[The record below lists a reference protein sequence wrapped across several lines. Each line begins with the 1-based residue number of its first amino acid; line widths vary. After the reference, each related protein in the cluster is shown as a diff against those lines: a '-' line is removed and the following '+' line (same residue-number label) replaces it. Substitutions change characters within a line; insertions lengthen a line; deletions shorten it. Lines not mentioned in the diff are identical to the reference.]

1 MKNNNSLGHR
11 LCLGIPGKTKL
22 SFPAIKKPIMN
33 RLIFYAIAFLIGG
46 SIGLLCYLY
55 KPWLLIG
62 KITSTVQIG
71 QLKNRILVP
80 VMINGVP
87 CNFVWDTGSDMSLI
101 SKSLTEKCGVVSSGK
116 TQLNA
121 LYVRKA
127 QQLMHISEP
136 VQLSVGDHNLDI
148 SFLMVDYDFRVDY
161 DSVAIDGL
169 IGQDIISQLQWLFDL
184 ENNSLE
190 VSNREIGVHDKADLT
205 LNITS
210 KEIAENN
217 IIYKSAGI
225 LSINNSLKVVSFF
238 DTGMNGKML
247 QSPSES
253 DTYIS
258 TDLLI
263 AIPDSTHYERI
274 TDIISVAAPS
284 SFLLG
289 NSDYK
294 GKNLGI
300 EAFIADSIMLNDLPS
315 ATFLITPEVDKYHK
329 VPVVYVTAN
338 LMRRF
343 GKMYYDPTCSKIEFF
358 KSPSIDSK
366 IYSGKSIREFCL
378 EKFMSNKDS

>member
-1 MKNNNSLGHR
+1 MK
-11 LCLGIPGKTKL
+11 
-22 SFPAIKKPIMN
+22 
-33 RLIFYAIAFLIGG
+33 RLIFYAIACLIGG
-46 SIGLLCYLY
+46 SIGLWCYLY

-62 KITSTVQIG
+62 KVTSTVQTG

-87 CNFVWDTGSDMSLI
+87 CNFVWDTGSDKSLI
-101 SKSLTEKCGVVSSGK
+101 SKSLTEKCAVVSSGK
-116 TQLNA
+116 TQLNGI
-121 LYVRKA
+121 YVRKA

-136 VQLSVGDHNLDI
+136 VQFSVGDHNLDI

-161 DSVAIDGL
+161 DSVVIDGI
-169 IGQDIISQLQWLFDL
+169 IGQDIISQYQWLFDL
-184 ENNSLE
+184 ENNTLE

-217 IIYKSAGI
+217 IIYKYAGI
-225 LSINNSLKVVSFF
+225 LSINDSLKVVSFF

-247 QSPSES
+247 QSPRQSE
-253 DTYIS
+253 TYIS

-289 NSDYK
+289 NSNYK

-315 ATFLITPEVDKYHK
+315 ATFLITPEIDKYHK

-343 GKMYYDPTCSKIEFF
+343 GKMYYDPTSSKVEFF
-358 KSPSIDSK
+358 KSPNIDSK
-366 IYSGKSIREFCL
+366 FYSGESIREFCL
-378 EKFMSNKDS
+378 ENFM

>member
-11 LCLGIPGKTKL
+11 RCLGILGKTKL
-22 SFPAIKKPIMN
+22 SFPEIRKPIMK

-46 SIGLLCYLY
+46 SIGLFCYLY

-62 KITSTVQIG
+62 KVTSTVQTG

-87 CNFVWDTGSDMSLI
+87 CNFVWDTASDKSLI
-101 SKSLTEKCGVVSSGK
+101 SKSLSEKCAVKSSGK
-116 TQLNA
+116 TESFSR
-121 LYVRKA
+121 YVRKI
-127 QQLMHISEP
+127 QELMHISEL
-136 VQLSVGDHNLDI
+136 VKFSIGDHNLDI
-148 SFLMVDYDFRVDY
+148 NLLIRDYDFRLDY
-161 DSVAIDGL
+161 DSVEIDGL

-184 ENNSLE
+184 ENNTLE

-210 KEIAENN
+210 MEIAENN
-217 IIYKSAGI
+217 IIYRSAGI
-225 LSINNSLKVVSFF
+225 LSINDSLKVVSYF
-238 DTGMNGKML
+238 DSGMSGKML
-247 QSPSES
+247 QSPRQSE
-253 DTYIS
+253 TYIS

-289 NSDYK
+289 NSNYK

-343 GKMYYDPTCSKIEFF
+343 GKMYYDPTSSKVEFF
-358 KSPSIDSK
+358 KSPNIDSK
-366 IYSGKSIREFCL
+366 FYSGESIREFCL
-378 EKFMSNKDS
+378 ENFM

>member
-1 MKNNNSLGHR
+1 MK
-11 LCLGIPGKTKL
+11 
-22 SFPAIKKPIMN
+22 

-46 SIGLLCYLY
+46 SIGLWCYFY

-62 KITSTVQIG
+62 KVTSTVQIG

-101 SKSLTEKCGVVSSGK
+101 SKSLTEKCAVVSSGK

-148 SFLMVDYDFRVDY
+148 SFFMVDYDFRVDY
-161 DSVAIDGL
+161 DSVEIDGL

-274 TDIISVAAPS
+274 TDLISVAAPS

-329 VPVVYVTAN
+329 APVVYVTAN